1 MIPALK
7 LGAEENA
14 APPEIVQPFVAIV
27 AAPGTLTPPLKVT
40 VLATDCVDAVVRS
53 SLFAAVVATD
63 AIDAAKVVLRDPTA
77 LVLAATVDEVPF
89 VASLMHVPVMESM
102 VAPPVTVAPPAKDEP
117 PVTDKPE
124 PELGPITVRAV
135 PLGDDCFASMVV
147 PVDVEIVTYG
157 DTVEIYPL

>member
-102 VAPPVTVAPPAKDEP
+102 VAPPVTASPIPDEGPVTVSAVDEAPPGWVALI
-117 PVTDKPE
+117 V
-124 PELGPITVRAV
+124 V
-135 PLGDDCFASMVV
+135 PLI
-147 PVDVEIVTYG
+147 VEIVA
-157 DTVEIYPL
+157 VEPSD